1 MVFEKSIRADF
12 QKHIYA
18 QTYMKTV
25 ILIPD
30 KVSQTLHG
38 IYTNII
44 SQIDA
49 LSGLYD
55 GSISPHCLKP
65 PPGDKESS

>member
-1 MVFEKSIRADF
+1 MW
-12 QKHIYA
+12 IYA
-18 QTYMKTV
+18 GVDMKTV

-55 GSISPHCLKP
+55 GTLSPP
-65 PPGDKESS
+65 QSETITRG